1 MSLRILLLL
10 ALTLATQ
17 VVAQEKKPLSHD
29 AYDIW
34 NRTLGHNISNDGK
47 WIFLSVG
54 PEEKD
59 SELRVKN
66 LSDDR
71 VYIIPRG
78 ESPRFDNN
86 NQYLATLIKALK
98 DSVKQAKKDKKKP
111 EESPKDTLAVL
122 TLATGDTFKI
132 GRVKSFKM
140 PKEGGDIV
148 AYLMEKKLEAKKDS
162 TEAKSDST
170 TVTKEE
176 GTSKANEEEKSSEP
190 EPQASEKQA
199 EVKKPEIREPEETK
213 KPEEP
218 KQEEESAEAKK
229 EDKKKDKKKDR
240 KKAEGTE
247 LVLRDLKS
255 GLETRYAHVVSYHLS
270 EDGKHLIYAAASKD
284 STADG
289 IYAIN
294 TATRDSVA
302 ILTGPADYKK
312 ITLHEKGDQL
322 TFITNRDSFNADQ
335 QEYTLY
341 YWKTK
346 TQAPKQLAKLGTPGI
361 PSHWWVSEHG
371 DLAFSKDGKKLFFN
385 TAPKP
390 KVDEEDETP
399 DDEKVTV
406 DIWNWK
412 DPFIQPM
419 QLKDLKE
426 EQERSYRAVAH
437 LNNGKIVQLSTKDIP
452 DIRLG
457 SEGNANYVIGTSMIP
472 YRQLISWDTS
482 YYDSYLIDIQT
493 GQKNKILTKIQA
505 RPNFSPE
512 SKYLYW
518 WDRANKTWFVQNIK
532 TGKRTNVCTQ
542 IPHPVHNELFDY
554 PSPPDNHGTG
564 GWTKSDKDFLVYD
577 RYDIW
582 RTDPEGKKQPTNITE
597 GVGRKNNTRFRY
609 RRLDPEER
617 ARDPKNTWLLSSF
630 NLSNKSEGFYH
641 DNLEG
646 GKEPQKV
653 VVKNKKINRLRKAK
667 NADILLYTQ
676 SSFAEYPDFWISDIN
691 FQNARK
697 VSDINPQHKD
707 YLLGTEELVEWTS
720 LDGISLQGILYKPE
734 NFDATQK
741 YPMVVFF
748 YSRMS
753 DQLHVYRP
761 PAPSGANI
769 NFLLYASQGYLVF
782 IPDIVYKTGYP
793 GQSAVNTVIPGIT
806 NLINQGYV
814 DKDRIG
820 VEGHSWGGYQAA
832 YLITQTNLFRAAAAG
847 ALVSN
852 MTSAYGGI
860 RWRTGL
866 SRMMQYETHQSRIGG
881 TLWEYPLRYIEN
893 SPIFWADKIETPL
906 LMPHHKGDGAVPWEQ
921 SIELF
926 LALRRLG
933 KPAWLLNYNGETHGI
948 RKRAHRKDWSIR
960 LLQFFDHYLKDAP
973 APVWMAEGIPAIQKG
988 KTLGLEL
995 IEK

>member
-1 MSLRILLLL
+1 M
-10 ALTLATQ
+10 
-17 VVAQEKKPLSHD
+17 AQEKKALSHD

-59 SELRVKN
+59 SELRVKS
-66 LSDDR
+66 LTDDR

-86 NQYLATLIKALK
+86 NQYLATLVKALK

-122 TLATGDTFKI
+122 TLATGETFKI

-140 PKEGGDIV
+140 PEEGRDIV

-162 TEAKSDST
+162 TESMSDST
-170 TVTKEE
+170 KVKEE
-176 GTSKANEEEKSSEP
+176 AGTSKANEEEKSSES

-199 EVKKPEIREPEETK
+199 EVKKPEIKEPEETK
-213 KPEEP
+213 NPE
-218 KQEEESAEAKK
+218 KEEKSSEAEN
-229 EDKKKDKKKDR
+229 KKKDNKKDR

-255 GLETRYAHVVSYHLS
+255 GLETLYAHVVSYHLS

-302 ILTGPADYKK
+302 ILSGPADYKK

-322 TFITNRDSFNADQ
+322 TFITNRDSFNTDQ

-346 TQAPKQLAKLGTPGI
+346 TQAPKQIAKLGTPGI

-371 DLAFSKDGKKLFFN
+371 DLAFSKDGKKLFFD

-390 KVDEEDETP
+390 EPEVEDETP
-399 DDEKVTV
+399 EDEKVV
-406 DIWNWK
+406 LDVWNWK
-412 DPFIQPM
+412 DPYIQPM

-437 LNNGKIVQLSTKDIP
+437 LNKGKIVQLATKDIP

-457 SEGNANYVIGTSMIP
+457 SEGNARYVIGISSMP
-472 YRQLISWDTS
+472 YRQLISWEIYE
-482 YYDSYLIDIQT
+482 YYDTYLIDIQT
-493 GQKNKILTKIQA
+493 GQKTKTLTKLQA
-505 RPNFSPE
+505 EPHFSPE
-512 SKYLYW
+512 SKYIYW
-518 WDRANKTWFVQNIK
+518 WDRVQKTWFVKNVR
-532 TGKRTNVCTQ
+532 TGKLSNVCAK
-542 IPHPVHNELFDY
+542 IPHPVHNEQYDY
-554 PSPPDNHGTG
+554 PSPPDDHGTG
-564 GWTKSDKDFLVYD
+564 GWTKGDKDFLVYD

-582 RTDPEGKKQPTNITE
+582 RTDPEDKKVPTNITE
-597 GVGRKNNTRFRY
+597 GVGRKTNARFRY
-609 RRLDPEER
+609 MQLDPEER
-617 ARDPKNTWLLSSF
+617 ARDPKATWLLSAF
-630 NLSNKSEGFYH
+630 NLSTKSQGFYH
-641 DNLEG
+641 DQLEG
-646 GKEPQKV
+646 DHAPQKLIERQ
-653 VVKNKKINRLRKAK
+653 KSFGHLRKAK
-667 NADILLYTQ
+667 HADVFTYTQ
-676 SSFAEYPDFWISDIN
+676 SSFAEYPDIWISDIN
-691 FQNARK
+691 FQNAHK
-697 VSDINPQHKD
+697 VSDINPQQKD

-720 LDGISLQGILYKPE
+720 LDGIPLQGILYKPD
-734 NFDATQK
+734 NFDSTRQ

-748 YSRMS
+748 YSKMS
-753 DQLHVYRP
+753 NQLHVHRP
-761 PAPSGANI
+761 PAPSSGNI

-782 IPDIVYKTGYP
+782 IPDIVYTIGYP
-793 GQSAVNTVIPGIT
+793 GQSAVNTVLPGIT
-806 NLINQGYV
+806 HLINQGFV
-814 DKDRIG
+814 DKNRIG
-820 VEGHSWGGYQAA
+820 VEGSSWGGYQIA
-832 YLITQTNLFRAAAAG
+832 YLITQTQVFRAATAG

-852 MTSAYGGI
+852 MISGYGGI
-860 RWRTGL
+860 RWKTGL

-881 TLWEYPLRYIEN
+881 SLWEYPLRYIEN
-893 SPIFWADKIETPL
+893 SPIFRADKIETPL
-906 LMPHHKGDGAVPWEQ
+906 LMPHHENDGAVPWEQ

-933 KPAWLLNYNGETHGI
+933 KPAWLLNYNQEGHGI
-948 RKRAHRKDWSIR
+948 RKRAARKDWAIR
-960 LLQFFDHYLKDAP
+960 MLQFFDHYLKDAP
-973 APVWMAEGIPAIQKG
+973 AAVWLAEGIPATQKG

-995 IEK
+995 VK